1 MKLIELAESRALG
14 SLKNNNKKIS
24 KSKKNVYQNFFFPS
38 KSSEKRSRKSLYEG
52 TIFEE
57 GGRACMSVRSRVK
70 EY

>member
-1 MKLIELAESRALG
+1 MKLIELAESRGLG
-14 SLKNNNKKIS
+14 SLKKIVKNFPSRKKMYT
-24 KSKKNVYQNFFFPS
+24 KHFFPS